1 MLVAVYMVGQ
11 GDRSLTACSN
21 TINILM
27 IIITLWQS
35 GVSVY
40 VLIRRLYV
48 LVQTTALMNSRLLI
62 KIHLLKECRL
72 FEWFFTFLRNSIYTK
87 LLTWFEIEISLK
99 CITS

>member
-35 GVSVY
+35 GVGVY
-40 VLIRRLYV
+40 VLIQRLYTSTNHSINELSSV
-48 LVQTTALMNSRLLI
+48 I
-62 KIHLLKECRL
+62 KIDLLKECRL
-72 FEWFFTFLRNSIYTK
+72 FEWAFTVPKI
-87 LLTWFEIEISLK
+87 
-99 CITS
+99 

>member
-48 LVQTTALMNSRLLI
+48 LVQTTALMSSRLLI
-62 KIHLLKECRL
+62 K
-72 FEWFFTFLRNSIYTK
+72 Y
-87 LLTWFEIEISLK
+87 ISLK
-99 CITS
+99 SVDFMNGFSHFPEIQFIQRY

>member
-35 GVSVY
+35 GVGVY
-40 VLIRRLYV
+40 VLIRRLYTSTNHSINELSSV
-48 LVQTTALMNSRLLI
+48 I
-62 KIHLLKECRL
+62 KIDLLKECRL
-72 FEWFFTFLRNSIYTK
+72 FEWVFSVPKI
-87 LLTWFEIEISLK
+87 
-99 CITS
+99 

>member
-35 GVSVY
+35 GVGVY
-40 VLIRRLYV
+40 VLIRRLYTSTNHSINELSSV
-48 LVQTTALMNSRLLI
+48 I
-62 KIHLLKECRL
+62 KIDLLKERRL
-72 FEWFFTFLRNSIYTK
+72 FEWF
-87 LLTWFEIEISLK
+87 LTVPKIQFIK
-99 CITS
+99 R

>member
-62 KIHLLKECRL
+62 K
-72 FEWFFTFLRNSIYTK
+72 Y
-87 LLTWFEIEISLK
+87 ISLK
-99 CITS
+99 SVDFLNGFSHFPVIQFIQSY

>member
-35 GVSVY
+35 GVGVY
-40 VLIRRLYV
+40 VLIRRLYTSTNHSINELSSV
-48 LVQTTALMNSRLLI
+48 I
-62 KIHLLKECRL
+62 KIDLLKECRF
-72 FEWFFTFLRNSIYTK
+72 FEWVFTVPKI
-87 LLTWFEIEISLK
+87 
-99 CITS
+99 

>member
-62 KIHLLKECRL
+62 KIHLLQECRL
-72 FEWFFTFLRNSIYTK
+72 FEWFFTIPRNSIYTK
-87 LLTWFEIEISLK
+87 VLTWFEIEISLK

>member
-40 VLIRRLYV
+40 VLIRRLYTSTNHSINELSSV
-48 LVQTTALMNSRLLI
+48 I
-62 KIHLLKECRL
+62 KIDLLKERRL
-72 FEWFFTFLRNSIYTK
+72 FEWF
-87 LLTWFEIEISLK
+87 LTVPKIQFIK
-99 CITS
+99 R